1 MHGVY
6 SAVLIVHSL
15 LRWVVLVL
23 AIVVTVR
30 AFLGMRGAK
39 PFEER
44 DAKLGGAFVGAVH
57 TQVLLGL
64 ALHLALS
71 PITSAAMANMGA
83 AMRDKL
89 LRFWS
94 VEHMAMGLLVAVLV
108 TVARVR
114 TKRATDDAQ
123 KHRRALVG
131 YGVVLLVMFAMI
143 PWPFRKVI
151 GRSVLPTPLVSAR

>member
-1 MHGVY
+1 MY

-23 AIVVTVR
+23 AVLVTVR
-30 AFLGMRGAK
+30 AFLGVRGGK

-71 PITSAAMANMGA
+71 PITSAAMANMGV
-83 AMRDKL
+83 AMRDKA
-89 LRFWS
+89 LRFWA
-94 VEHMAMGLLVAVLV
+94 VEHLSMGILVAVLV

-114 TKRATDDAQ
+114 AKRGADDLA

-131 YGVVLLVMFAMI
+131 YGTVLLIILAMI

-151 GRSVLPTPLVSAR
+151 GRSVLPTPLVSAH